1 MNISHN
7 IVSKIQSKDLDDDV
21 SVKTNKDNDN
31 WFDIECGEE
40 KISLP
45 KSIISLLKSAL
56 DKQTET
62 TY

>member
-7 IVSKIQSKDLDDDV
+7 IVSRIQERGIDDV
-21 SVKTNKDNDN
+21 FVKTNEDNDT
-31 WFDIECGEE
+31 WFDIECGGET
-40 KISLP
+40 ISLP
-45 KSIISLLKSAL
+45 KSIISLLTTAL